1 MSYFAKDV
9 PRLNAQKAQ
18 AAWTKFS
25 VKELRGATLG
35 IVG

>member
-9 PRLNAQKAQ
+9 PRLTRQKAE
-18 AAWTKFS
+18 AKWDKFT
-25 VKELRGATLG
+25 VKELKGATLG